1 MYIENKY
8 KKWYDAIIKKAQ
20 LRDTQ
25 GYVERH
31 HIMPKSL
38 GGSNDKEN
46 IVRLTAREHFVC
58 HWLLTKFT
66 SETFYRKK
74 MLNALGKFVQ
84 CSPLQQRK
92 LTSRQFEVAR
102 RAISEANKGRVYTA
116 EMCKKISDSS
126 KGSVPWNKGLR
137 GVQSYSQAS
146 KDNLKDLYG
155 NKSLDER
162 YGATKAA
169 AVKEKMSISKKGH
182 TAGMTGKVHS
192 EATRAQMSANM
203 KGQRGPQKRTPMC
216 PTCSATNVTSRHIK
230 FCVA

>member
-25 GYVERH
+25 GYVEKH
-31 HIMPKSL
+31 HIIPKSL

-46 IVRLTAREHFVC
+46 IVGLTAREHFVC
-58 HWLLTKFT
+58 HWLLTKFI
-66 SETFYRKK
+66 SETFYKKK

-84 CSPLQQRK
+84 CSPLQQRNM
-92 LTSRQFEVAR
+92 TSRQFQVAR
-102 RAISEANKGRVYTA
+102 QAISEANKGRVYTA
-116 EMCKKISDSS
+116 EMRKKISDAN
-126 KGSVPWNKGLR
+126 KGAIPWNKGLT
-137 GVQSYSQAS
+137 GVQHYPQAS
-146 KDNLKDLYG
+146 KDNLKNLYS
-155 NKSLDER
+155 NKSFVER

-169 AVKEKMSISKKGH
+169 AVKEKMSTSKMGH

-192 EATRAQMSANM
+192 DATRTQMSANM
-203 KGQRGPQKRTPMC
+203 KGQRGPQKRTPVC

-230 FCVA
+230 FCVS